1 MIHYRYTH
9 TRTEGT
15 TGYFSCEP
23 DPPPSLAE
31 ALALLVE
38 RPLDE
43 FLRRHLLNRL
53 TAMPADRAAGQFAE
67 AIPEHFGG
75 ELPPPLRALIRELIL
90 TAPSWAGGEPFF
102 AVAEEAEPDAEQDD
116 DAGAKPDGNT
126 NAGAKPNTET
136 VAAIPAGKGNEADA
150 DGDSEHADAEPSSTL
165 SAVLDLDAA
174 TPLIPLRWMRLP
186 DRDLHTRWGARLADN
201 IQHHRACPAPADM
214 DLPPLYPHLR
224 EILQAG
230 AEQVERAGGLA
241 ANIGQSA
248 AAATHS
254 PFPGRSLAF
263 TAPFPAHI
271 REVYAEHAAKL
282 TAGQT
287 DGQTDGQPAGA
298 APHVR
303 PPAARTAD
311 LAEERLAAAG
321 IIAGAQMRH
330 TASLSPVAL
339 LRPWNIRAGVNRGR
353 HRHSLEGQATTYGRG
368 LSLPDAR
375 ASCLMEMVERA
386 SAYLSVSEAGID
398 NLAHPA
404 PVVYGRRSAVL
415 AEHGPAI
422 DPNDYP
428 LEVPYADAPLL
439 WMAGRTACS
448 AAGQFT
454 GQAAGLAAGPTA
466 GLAACSAAGSAAG
479 SAAAQP
485 AGETGLVYVP
495 VQMVSLFCNLDEIA
509 LFAAPGS
516 TGIATGCTMEEARLA
531 ALTEILER
539 DAEATTPFAK
549 SGCFTLSADSD
560 PALAALLADYAARG
574 INVQFQ
580 DLTGPTGLPVYKC
593 FVMSPRG
600 AIARGHGAGLSA
612 RRAIVSALTETP
624 FPYPDG
630 GASGPLLRK
639 LPVRNLSELPDY
651 TLPTPAASLAMLE
664 DLLRRNMRPPVYVDL
679 TRPDLGFPVTRA
691 FVPGLELA
699 ADTDAFSRVPL
710 RLYANYLGMWEM
722 GK

>member
-1 MIHYRYTH
+1 MIHYKYTH

-23 DPPPSLAE
+23 HPLPSLAE
-31 ALALLVE
+31 ALRLLVE

-53 TAMPADRAAGQFAE
+53 IAMPADRAAGQFAE
-67 AIPEHFGG
+67 ALLEYFGG
-75 ELPPPLRALIRELIL
+75 EVPPPLGALARELIL
-90 TAPSWAGGEPFF
+90 TAPAWAGEEPLFARFADTATHGEQDD
-102 AVAEEAEPDAEQDD
+102 AAGDSAEPDR
-116 DAGAKPDGNT
+116 DASGDS
-126 NAGAKPNTET
+126 
-136 VAAIPAGKGNEADA
+136 ADA
-150 DGDSEHADAEPSSTL
+150 DSLES
-165 SAVLDLDAA
+165 A

-186 DRDLHTRWGARLADN
+186 DRDLHARWGRRLADN
-201 IQHHRACPAPADM
+201 IQHHRALPAPADM

-224 EILQAG
+224 EILQDGAERAERAFRQKAG
-230 AEQVERAGGLA
+230 A
-241 ANIGQSA
+241 GQSA
-248 AAATHS
+248 GATPSAQADGLTENSGRADGSTADTGRSAAFAASS

-271 REVYAEHAAKL
+271 RDVQAEHAA
-282 TAGQT
+282 A
-287 DGQTDGQPAGA
+287 QPADA
-298 APHVR
+298 VPYVR
-303 PPAARTAD
+303 PPAAQTAD

-321 IIAGAQMRH
+321 IIAGQQMRH

-353 HRHSLEGQATTYGRG
+353 HRHSLEGQGTTYGRG

-398 NLAHPA
+398 NLASPA
-404 PVVYGRRSAVL
+404 PVVYGRRSAIL
-415 AEHGPAI
+415 AGHGPAV

-439 WMAGRTACS
+439 WMAG
-448 AAGQFT
+448 
-454 GQAAGLAAGPTA
+454 QA
-466 GLAACSAAGSAAG
+466 
-479 SAAAQP
+479 
-485 AGETGLVYVP
+485 AGETGPVYVP

-549 SGCFTLSADSD
+549 AGCFILNADSD
-560 PALAALLADYAARG
+560 PDLAALLADYAARG
-574 INVQFQ
+574 VNVQFQ
-580 DLTGPTGLPVYKC
+580 DLTGPMGLPVYKC
-593 FVMSPRG
+593 FVMSPKG

-630 GASGPLLRK
+630 GPSGPLLRK

-651 TLPTPAASLAMLE
+651 SLPTPAASLAMLE
-664 DLLRRNMRPPVYVDL
+664 DLLRRNHRPPVYVDL

-691 FVPGLELA
+691 FIPGLELA
-699 ADTDAFSRVPL
+699 ADTDAFSRVPV
-710 RLYANYLGMWEM
+710 RLYANYLGMWV
-722 GK
+722 

>member
-1 MIHYRYTH
+1 MNMLHYKYTH

-23 DPPPSLAE
+23 DPVPSLAE

-53 TAMPADRAAGQFAE
+53 TAMPADRAAGQFAGGILE
-67 AIPEHFGG
+67 FFDG
-75 ELPPPLRALIRELIL
+75 ELPPPLHALIRELIL
-90 TAPSWAGGEPFF
+90 TAPAWAAGEPFF
-102 AVAEEAEPDAEQDD
+102 AVAAEAEPGTEPDGDT
-116 DAGAKPDGNT
+116 DAGAEANSKTTGAEPD
-126 NAGAKPNTET
+126 TEPGSKT
-136 VAAIPAGKGNEADA
+136 AAILG
-150 DGDSEHADAEPSSTL
+150 
-165 SAVLDLDAA
+165 LDAV

-201 IQHHRACPAPADM
+201 IQNHRACPAPADM

-230 AEQVERAGGLA
+230 ADQVARASGQTANAGQTNEQAGRAD
-241 ANIGQSA
+241 GQTATACQPA
-248 AAATHS
+248 AAPHS

-271 REVYAEHAAKL
+271 SEVYAEHAAKQ
-282 TAGQT
+282 TAGQ
-287 DGQTDGQPAGA
+287 PADA
-298 APHVR
+298 APYVR
-303 PPAARTAD
+303 PPAAQTAD
-311 LAEERLAAAG
+311 LAEERLKAAG
-321 IIAGAQMRH
+321 IIAGPQMRH

-339 LRPWNIRAGVNRGR
+339 LRPWNIRATVNRGR
-353 HRHSLEGQATTYGRG
+353 HRHSLQGQATTYGRG

-386 SAYLSVSEAGID
+386 SAYLSVSEAGVE

-415 AEHGPAI
+415 AEHGPAM

-428 LEVPYADAPLL
+428 LEAPYADAPLL
-439 WMAGRTACS
+439 WMAGQY
-448 AAGQFT
+448 AGQT
-454 GQAAGLAAGPTA
+454 SGQTDSQAAGLSGP
-466 GLAACSAAGSAAG
+466 
-479 SAAAQP
+479 
-485 AGETGLVYVP
+485 VYVP

-516 TGIATGCTMEEARLA
+516 TGIATGRTMEEARLA

-560 PALAALLADYAARG
+560 PDLAALLADYAARG

-580 DLTGPTGLPVYKC
+580 DLTGPMGLPVYKC
-593 FVMSPRG
+593 FVMSPKG

-612 RRAIVSALTETP
+612 RRAVVSALTETP

-630 GASGPLLRK
+630 GPSGPLLRK
-639 LPVRNLSELPDY
+639 LPVKNLSELPDY
-651 TLPTPAASLAMLE
+651 TLPTPASSLAMLE

-679 TRPDLGFPVTRA
+679 TRPDLGFPVVRA
-691 FVPGLELA
+691 FVPGLELT

-710 RLYANYLGMWEM
+710 RLYANYLKMW
-722 GK
+722 G